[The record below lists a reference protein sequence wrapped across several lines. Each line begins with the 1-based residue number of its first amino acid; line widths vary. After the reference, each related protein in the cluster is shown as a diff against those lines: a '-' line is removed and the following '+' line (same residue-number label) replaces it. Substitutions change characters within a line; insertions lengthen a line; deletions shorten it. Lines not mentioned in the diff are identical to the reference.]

1 MLDRPTRGSTD
12 PEEIQEQ
19 MEIEGQRSAAA
30 RGEAMFYASIG
41 SGNVKRDGEPRSADL
56 IAELEKIRAA
66 KAAAGE
72 KPAE

>member
-1 MLDRPTRGSTD
+1 
-12 PEEIQEQ
+12 